1 MGFFSH
7 SFANAVVMRETAI
20 KNDSHSLRT
29 VKCHHG
35 EGWHGDADPLEPCS
49 ACGQFKC
56 SSLWDSPGAGA
67 PALEAQMSGVVWN
80 MQPLSAP
87 GNYAS
92 GSSSSSLSNLYRK
105 CSVAF
110 INVRI

>member
-1 MGFFSH
+1 
-7 SFANAVVMRETAI
+7 MRETAI
-20 KNDSHSLRT
+20 KNDSPSLRT

-35 EGWHGDADPLEPCS
+35 EGGRRADDPLEPRS
-49 ACGQFKC
+49 ACGRFKC
-56 SSLWDSPGAGA
+56 SSWWDSPGAGVA
-67 PALEAQMSGVVWN
+67 ALEAQISGVVWN

-105 CSVAF
+105 YSVAF
-110 INVRI
+110 VNVRI